1 MCLDRIFSQR
11 RTITRCTHRCGQARA
26 STSQTIAFMNSFLRS
41 GRLAADQVDAEL
53 LRRIANIGEE
63 SANNSPDTASSITFL
78 RETSSQHSQVSTYRI
93 ETLSGPRYVVAKR
106 IRDPKPG
113 TVDFLQ
119 REYDALQKIREVAGD
134 SLADTL
140 PNALLFS
147 QQRIVLSMVACV
159 SPDRHL

>member
-1 MCLDRIFSQR
+1 
-11 RTITRCTHRCGQARA
+11 
-26 STSQTIAFMNSFLRS
+26 MNSFLRS
-41 GRLAADQVDAEL
+41 RRLAADQLDAEL

-63 SANNSPDTASSITFL
+63 SANNSPEASSITFL

-93 ETLSGPRYVVAKR
+93 ETLSGPKYVVAKR

-134 SLADTL
+134 SLADTF

-147 QQRIVLSMVACV
+147 QKRIVLSMIAGV
-159 SPDRHL
+159 SLDKQLKR